1 MERGRQAD
9 GPARRHLLRSL
20 CAGRR
25 GAVIGARRGRGFAA
39 QGRDRF
45 FHREGAARQG
55 TGQGRSRHQA
65 RRRQAREREI
75 RRQRA
80 GRHRRGRERETRG
93 SGGAEDQNS
102 RSSGAA
108 SERFLAVRG
117 GQVQTGQPSHT
128 ARGAAAYRAIHQ
140 TLDGGVIFS
149 DPFAARILDDE
160 TRARLD
166 ETAALPSLRP
176 WRLFIAARSRFS
188 EDTLAA
194 CVARGVRQVVVL
206 GAGLDTFSLRNPH
219 ARQGVRV
226 FEVDYPATQGWKR
239 ERLKQAGL
247 AVPALLTFAPVDFAP
262 QSLADGLRA
271 AGFQADRP
279 AFFQWLGVVPYLT
292 REAVWLTL
300 DFIAGVLESE
310 VVFDYAEPFE
320 NYPANRRADVME
332 VAARA
337 ASRGEPWLRL
347 FGPAELSKM
356 LCNKGFGI
364 VEDLG
369 MVEITDRCYGALKQ
383 GIMIGPG
390 THIVR
395 AQKTP

>member
-1 MERGRQAD
+1 
-9 GPARRHLLRSL
+9 
-20 CAGRR
+20 
-25 GAVIGARRGRGFAA
+25 
-39 QGRDRF
+39 
-45 FHREGAARQG
+45 
-55 TGQGRSRHQA
+55 
-65 RRRQAREREI
+65 
-75 RRQRA
+75 
-80 GRHRRGRERETRG
+80 
-93 SGGAEDQNS
+93 
-102 RSSGAA
+102 
-108 SERFLAVRG
+108 
-117 GQVQTGQPSHT
+117 VQTGQPSHT
-128 ARGAAAYRAIHQ
+128 ARGAVAYRAIHQ

-149 DPFAARILDDE
+149 DPFAAKILDDE
-160 TRARLD
+160 TRGRLN
-166 ETAALPSLRP
+166 ETAADPSLRP

-219 ARQGVRV
+219 AGQGVRV

-247 AVPALLTFAPVDFAP
+247 AIPTSLTFAPVDFER

-292 REAVWLTL
+292 RKAVSLTL
-300 DFIAGVLESE
+300 DFIAGVPESE

-320 NYPANRRADVME
+320 NYPDDRRADVME

-337 ASRGEPWLRL
+337 ASRGEPWLSL
-347 FGPAELSKM
+347 FDPAELSK
-356 LCNKGFGI
+356 LLRNKGFGI

-369 MVEITDRCYGALKQ
+369 LAEIAERFYGALKQ
-383 GIMIGPG
+383 GIVIGPG
-390 THIVR
+390 AHIVR
-395 AQKTP
+395 AGNTP